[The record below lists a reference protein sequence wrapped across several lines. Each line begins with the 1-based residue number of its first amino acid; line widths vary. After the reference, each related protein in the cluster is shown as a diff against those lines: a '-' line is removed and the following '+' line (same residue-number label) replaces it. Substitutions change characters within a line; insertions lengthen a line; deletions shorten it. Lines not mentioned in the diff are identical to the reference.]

1 MGCGLDTRPAALA
14 CLRIIIAA
22 LNILIAVSD
31 VSLQFLIEWNIA
43 QVLYGPWNINSH
55 STNFLGTLLVL
66 AVIKL
71 FVELVPFDCVLL
83 AFLSRA

>member
-1 MGCGLDTRPAALA
+1 MEYHC
-14 CLRIIIAA
+14 
-22 LNILIAVSD
+22 
-31 VSLQFLIEWNIA
+31 
-43 QVLYGPWNINSH
+43 H

>member
-43 QVLYGPWNINSH
+43 QVLYGPWNIIQPI
-55 STNFLGTLLVL
+55 F
-66 AVIKL
+66 
-71 FVELVPFDCVLL
+71 
-83 AFLSRA
+83 

>member
-31 VSLQFLIEWNIA
+31 VSLQFFIEWNIA
-43 QVLYGPWNINSH
+43 QVLYCLWNI
-55 STNFLGTLLVL
+55 T
-66 AVIKL
+66 VIQPI
-71 FVELVPFDCVLL
+71 F
-83 AFLSRA
+83 